1 MTVTTSYPLYVVFGR
16 GWPNAAFRCR
26 FCTGRVKSSPS
37 RGRQEAGGGSGS
49 TSSGKVSTSSS
60 QNQTSEQEAEAP
72 ARQRECEEAA
82 RRLLE
87 VADPVCLRAQEGG
100 RDHDWLHTVNPVT
113 TYYRAVIEEFWRQEC
128 PGQDPTRLASPVFQ
142 ALKKKLVAQLSLGV
156 DQLASKVGTR
166 ILLQFDKPQRGA
178 GPAE

>member
-1 MTVTTSYPLYVVFGR
+1 L
-16 GWPNAAFRCR
+16 
-26 FCTGRVKSSPS
+26 
-37 RGRQEAGGGSGS
+37 
-49 TSSGKVSTSSS
+49 STSSS
-60 QNQTSEQEAEAP
+60 QTQTSEQQQAEEKTARRREAE
-72 ARQRECEEAA
+72 EAG
-82 RRLLE
+82 LQ
-87 VADPVCLRAQEGG
+87 VIDPVCPRAQVGG
-100 RDHDWLHTVNPVT
+100 RGHDWLNMVNPVT

-142 ALKKKLVAQLSLGV
+142 ALKKKLVAQLNLGV